1 MCHSVHA
8 SSTFGCSRKAPSGI
22 SCQRTGQYWTTQSL
36 FNKAVR
42 LGEKI
47 RIERENARFVG
58 GLAKGARAGVGKG
71 CGRKRHPRAST
82 SGLGEPCQR
91 SLDVAITEING
102 KTDLKIGLQSLK
114 RAKHR
119 RVTAVT
125 FVIEASCAQKRVTET
140 VSALCHPRTLA

>member
-1 MCHSVHA
+1 MCHS
-8 SSTFGCSRKAPSGI
+8 STLRAHLAGVERAPSGI

-36 FNKAVR
+36 FDKAVR

-47 RIERENARFVG
+47 RIGRKKARFVG

-82 SGLGEPCQR
+82 SGLGELSPTVWMLR
-91 SLDVAITEING
+91 LTEINRKG
-102 KTDLKIGLQSLK
+102 LKIGLQSLE

-125 FVIEASCAQKRVTET
+125 FVIEEQAVPKKG
-140 VSALCHPRTLA
+140 